1 MRRSVR
7 EAIVGFSLL
16 AAVSSA
22 VGLSMWLRGLS
33 LTRQHWTVEASFAQA
48 DGLAV
53 RSPVVY
59 RGVMVGTVRSV
70 AITSAAVVAQLEI
83 TNPNLRLAQPTMAE
97 IGQVSVLG
105 GESQVALVSSGEP
118 LPDDAP
124 SPRAQDCDSER
135 MLCDGAKIRG
145 NEGASLGS
153 LTALM
158 HRMLSQVEQEQLV
171 AKVTQVAT
179 SIDQTSKE
187 ATAFLSEGRVLVKDG
202 VVLVKD
208 GVGLVHDGKVL
219 AQSLEASVQEVQPT
233 LTNLNASSAH
243 LRRLLA
249 SLDNPKVVEDLQE
262 TMANAERLTAQWEA
276 VGGDV
281 HRLTGDPGF
290 MNGLRS
296 LAVGLGQFFEE
307 LYPAQTGAAK
317 DKAKREAALQQ
328 QQQEALDQERSRTPT
343 APSRGV
349 KPR

>member
-16 AAVSSA
+16 AAIASA
-22 VGLSMWLRGLS
+22 AGLSMWLRGLS
-33 LTRQHWTVEASFAQA
+33 LTRQHWTVEARFAQA

-70 AITSAAVVAQLEI
+70 AITSAAVVAELEI
-83 TNPNLRLAQPTMAE
+83 TNPNLRLAQPTVAQ

-105 GESQVALVSSGEP
+105 GESQVALVSGGAP
-118 LPDDAP
+118 LADDAP
-124 SPRAQDCDSER
+124 SPRAKDCDRER

-145 NEGASLGS
+145 SEGASLGS
-153 LTALM
+153 LTALL

-187 ATAFLSEGRVLVKDG
+187 ASAFLSEGRVLVKDG
-202 VVLVKD
+202 V
-208 GVGLVHDGKVL
+208 GLVNDGKVL
-219 AQSLEASVQEVQPT
+219 ARNLETSVQKVQPT
-233 LTNLNASSAH
+233 LTNLNASSDH

-249 SLDNPKVVEDLQE
+249 SLDNPQVVEDLRQ
-262 TMANAERLTAQWEA
+262 TMANAEQLTAQWEA

-281 HRLTGDPGF
+281 HRLTADPGF

-317 DKAKREAALQQ
+317 NKAEREATRQKQAEQLK
-328 QQQEALDQERSRTPT
+328 QEPSQAP
-343 APSRGV
+343 APS
-349 KPR
+349 PR